1 MGELFYSAVLCAAMF
16 GGVAEVRTDVELSE
30 DASHIFADCMTDTHY
45 IEVGLDNSR
54 SSRDSVTQAAS
65 GAYLNGLKP
74 MVGIIDRDGIEDTHQ
89 WEVELTATRADVDF
103 LVVHANLAMRLA
115 MTRYFRDRRTTFTR
129 PLSN

>member
-45 IEVGLDNSR
+45 IEVGLDNSP

-74 MVGIIDRDGIEDTHQ
+74 MVVIIDRDGVEDTHQ
-89 WEVELTATRADVDF
+89 WEVELTATRADVDL